1 MRTMLSG
8 SAASPRS
15 ARVER
20 YDTIVIGAGQ
30 AGLAVGSQ
38 LAAREVDFLILDAA
52 SRVGDSWRN
61 RWDSL
66 RLFTTAAHSG
76 LPGMPF
82 PAPPAHLPDRDEVA
96 EYLERYAERMD
107 LPVRPDTRVDSL
119 TRIGDR
125 YSISAGDRRFEADNV
140 IVATGPFQRPRIP
153 AVAARLSPGIHQ
165 LHSSEYRNPF
175 DLPDGSVLVVGVGNS
190 GAQIALELARFRKVW
205 IAGRE
210 SGHLPRRVL
219 GRDVFDWLWPVMRRI
234 TTGSA
239 LGRLFHRR
247 SGRSDP
253 LVGMSRRI
261 LTRAGIQ
268 RVGRVTGERGG
279 LPVCGGDVV
288 EPDVVIWCTGY
299 EPDYRWVD
307 LPVLDESGRPRNDR
321 GVSSD
326 SPGLY
331 FVGLRFQ
338 HSLVSAL
345 LGGVGEDAAYI
356 AEHAAARRDAAVEA
370 SR

>member
-1 MRTMLSG
+1 
-8 SAASPRS
+8 
-15 ARVER
+15 
-20 YDTIVIGAGQ
+20 
-30 AGLAVGSQ
+30 
-38 LAAREVDFLILDAA
+38 
-52 SRVGDSWRN
+52 
-61 RWDSL
+61 
-66 RLFTTAAHSG
+66 
-76 LPGMPF
+76 MPF

-107 LPVRPDTRVDSL
+107 LPVRLDTGVDSL
-119 TRIGDR
+119 ARVGDR
-125 YSISAGDRRFEADNV
+125 YSIGSGDRRFEADNV

-153 AVAARLSPGIHQ
+153 AVAARLAPGIRQ

-205 IAGRE
+205 LAGEE

-219 GRDVFDWLWPVMRRI
+219 GRDVFDWLWPAMRRI
-234 TTGSA
+234 ATGSA
-239 LGRLFHRR
+239 AGRLFRR
-247 SGRSDP
+247 HVGRSDP
-253 LVGMSRRI
+253 LVGMSRAM

-268 RVGRVTGERGG
+268 SVGRVTGERCG
-279 LPVCGGDVV
+279 LPVCGADVA

-299 EPDYRWVD
+299 EPDYRWID
-307 LPVLDESGRPRNDR
+307 LPVLDESGRPRHDR

-356 AEHAAARRDAAVEA
+356 AEQAAARRDAAVEA
-370 SR
+370 TR